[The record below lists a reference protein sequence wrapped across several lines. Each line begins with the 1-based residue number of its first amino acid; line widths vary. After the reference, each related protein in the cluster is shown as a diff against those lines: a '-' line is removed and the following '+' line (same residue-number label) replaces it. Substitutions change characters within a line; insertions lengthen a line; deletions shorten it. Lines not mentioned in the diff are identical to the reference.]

1 MKQQIITIIKMS
13 GLTGIQNQPALW
25 HQIANGK
32 TNQNYGQN
40 NCEQMTD
47 L

>member
-1 MKQQIITIIKMS
+1 MDMKYLHDGTRLQT
-13 GLTGIQNQPALW
+13 
-25 HQIANGK
+25 GK

-47 L
+47 